1 MKRVR
6 VLVANRPRLMREMVL
21 ATIADQPDI
30 EIVGDVEQAPN
41 LTELVEQV
49 QPDVLIVALDDQEK
63 RSGECGFLLGRY
75 PRMRILALAPEQNRG
90 IFYWAIIDIRT
101 RPVESSEAGI
111 LSALRD
117 APSVVGTA
125 RVEKDVGFRFPVDC
139 TGKWQLETFAIQKL
153 GEADSPARK

>member
-1 MKRVR
+1 VKRVR

-49 QPDVLIVALDDQEK
+49 QPDVLIVALGDQEQG
-63 RSGECGFLLGRY
+63 SGECGFLLGRY
-75 PRMRILALAPEQNRG
+75 PGMRILALGPEQNRG
-90 IFYWAIIDIRT
+90 LYYWAIIDIRT
-101 RPVESSEAGI
+101 KPVESSEAGI

-117 APSVVGTA
+117 APSVVGAA
-125 RVEKDVGFRFPVDC
+125 R
-139 TGKWQLETFAIQKL
+139 I
-153 GEADSPARK
+153 

>member
-1 MKRVR
+1 
-6 VLVANRPRLMREMVL
+6 MREMVI

-30 EIVGDVEQAPN
+30 EMVGDVEQAPN

-49 QPDVLIVALDDQEK
+49 QPDVLIVELDVREEG
-63 RSGECGFLLGRY
+63 SGECGFLLGRY

-90 IFYWAIIDIRT
+90 LYYWAIVDIRT

-117 APSVVGTA
+117 APAVVGA
-125 RVEKDVGFRFPVDC
+125 LRV
-139 TGKWQLETFAIQKL
+139 
-153 GEADSPARK
+153 